1 MQVLNFFHTDSRI
14 ASIWQIAHANVD
26 SQINV
31 NKIYPPPAHYHSHK
45 VLHHNV
51 GDAKRVESDFTRFS
65 KVKVKFIV
73 VQAWI
78 KKRPD
83 GCWLGCFSLWAKV
96 MALPPWGARELLM
109 WHSWPKFSKIVQISK
124 FSHVK
129 KNRYI
134 TWYNLYNS
142 LQNFPYFYRPLCMPP
157 Q

>member
-31 NKIYPPPAHYHSHK
+31 NKIYPPPAHYPAHK

-96 MALPPWGARELLM
+96 MALPPWGDRELWCCTVDQNFLKLCKYQNFYM
-109 WHSWPKFSKIVQISK
+109 WKRIDIS
-124 FSHVK
+124 
-129 KNRYI
+129 
-134 TWYNLYNS
+134 WYNLYNS